1 VKHQGVD
8 TEKARR
14 VELGILMGESLVN
27 TKKWQV
33 DGSLVVVGLAKVG
46 SRHLK
51 IQKKN
56 EQKGKVV
63 CYEEEPVV
71 RPL

>member
-1 VKHQGVD
+1 LVVKHQGVD

-33 DGSLVVVGLAKVG
+33 DGSLVVVGLTKVG

-51 IQKKN
+51 MKKMN
-56 EQKGKVV
+56 KKES
-63 CYEEEPVV
+63 
-71 RPL
+71 RLL

>member
-51 IQKKN
+51 IQKK
-56 EQKGKVV
+56 K
-63 CYEEEPVV
+63 
-71 RPL
+71 

>member
-1 VKHQGVD
+1 MKHQGVD

-51 IQKKN
+51 IQKN

-63 CYEEEPVV
+63 CYEEKPVV